1 MALTRE
7 KDGQTRGI
15 SPIPYYRGKGWDG
28 TGEEK
33 TDQDM
38 GIERS
43 KNGGQTRT
51 ERGRSR
57 D

>member
-51 ERGRSR
+51 EGGRSR